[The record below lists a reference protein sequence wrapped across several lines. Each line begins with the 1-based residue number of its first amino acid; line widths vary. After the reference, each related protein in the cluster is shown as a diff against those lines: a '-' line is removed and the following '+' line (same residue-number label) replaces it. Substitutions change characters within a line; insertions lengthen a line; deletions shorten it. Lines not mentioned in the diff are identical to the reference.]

1 MSFEIQSNI
10 AVPARTS
17 SKPEKY
23 PFTQLQNGQSFF
35 VPNRV
40 LEDGTS
46 KAGISPSTV
55 GGATKRAAAAGCGHI
70 QFVYRNVTED
80 GVAGTRVWR
89 QDAVTEAPEAPEAD
103 LFDDSG
109 DVE

>member
-23 PFTQLQNGQSFF
+23 PFRQLQDGQSFF

-46 KAGISPSTV
+46 KPGISPSTV
-55 GGATKRAAAAGCGHI
+55 GGATKRAAAAGYGHI

-89 QDAVTEAPEAPEAD
+89 QDATTPAPEGD
-103 LFDDSG
+103 MFDDAASG
-109 DVE
+109 E

>member
-1 MSFEIQSNI
+1 MSFEIQNNI
-10 AVPARTS
+10 EVPARTS
-17 SKPEKY
+17 TKPEKY
-23 PFTQLQNGQSFF
+23 PFRQLLNGQSFF

-55 GGATKRAAAAGCGHI
+55 GGATKRAAAGGYGHV

-89 QDAVTEAPEAPEAD
+89 QDVVTAAPEAD
-103 LFDDSG
+103 LFDDIG

>member
-10 AVPARTS
+10 EVPARTS

-35 VPNRV
+35 VPTRV
-40 LEDGTS
+40 FEDGTT
-46 KAGISPSTV
+46 KAGIAPSTI
-55 GGATKRAAAAGCGHI
+55 GGATKRAAAAGYGHI
-70 QFVYRNVTED
+70 QFVYRNVTEG

-89 QDAVTEAPEAPEAD
+89 QDATTPAPEAD
-103 LFDDSG
+103 MFDDAASG
-109 DVE
+109 E